1 MFSTLQNVLA
11 ESFAACALYKQRSP
25 NNLCQSI
32 EALTR
37 NMQNMDVDQQ
47 QPQRSAKRSLVEEFI
62 EEEVRQNKKS
72 MSATR
77 LELARAENNQEK
89 KARI

>member
-1 MFSTLQNVLA
+1 
-11 ESFAACALYKQRSP
+11 
-25 NNLCQSI
+25 
-32 EALTR
+32 
-37 NMQNMDVDQQ
+37 MQNMDVNQQ

-77 LELARAENNQEK
+77 LELARAENNKEK